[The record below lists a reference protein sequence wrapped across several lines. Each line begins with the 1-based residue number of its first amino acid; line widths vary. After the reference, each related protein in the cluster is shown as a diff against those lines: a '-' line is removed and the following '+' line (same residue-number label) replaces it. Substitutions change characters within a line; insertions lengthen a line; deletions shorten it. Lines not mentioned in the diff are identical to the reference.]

1 MALPAPIELPYRSI
15 LIRMVVRRF
24 LKSIR
29 STNSIRMNNRH
40 HPFYSSRLMQ
50 TPPSKRGFA
59 FWSPALLCQ
68 QSAPC
73 KLAFCKS

>member
-40 HPFYSSRLMQ
+40 HPF
-50 TPPSKRGFA
+50 
-59 FWSPALLCQ
+59 LLQ
-68 QSAPC
+68 
-73 KLAFCKS
+73 